1 MAELNK
7 AILSETRLVCKTTGA
22 NKASE
27 KMRRTIY
34 VHGR

>member
-1 MAELNK
+1 MAELDK
-7 AILSETRLVCKTTGA
+7 VILPETRLVCKTTGV

-27 KMRRTIY
+27 KMRHTIY